1 MITITCPKCGKEFN
15 DYCGENATAN
25 ALGYMIDYNRY
36 YRCPHCGTDID
47 LQTDTVVNYEDIKNS
62 KGENE
67 DESEETRC

>member
-1 MITITCPKCGKEFN
+1 MISITCPKCWNEFN

-47 LQTDTVVNYEDIKNS
+47 LQTDTVVNYKDIKNL

-67 DESEETRC
+67 DESEEIK

>member
-1 MITITCPKCGKEFN
+1 MITITCPKCGNEFN

-47 LQTDTVVNYEDIKNS
+47 LQTDTVVDYNNIKNLT
-62 KGENE
+62 GEGE
-67 DESEETRC
+67 TEENKTK